1 MPRHAS
7 LALVLAAVSLAACH
21 TARAPAPAAQ
31 ALAPITRAEAQAV
44 LDAQVACW
52 NRGDLPGFV
61 ATYWDGPEL
70 TFLGSNGLTRG
81 RGDLLAHYQKAY
93 PDAAA
98 RGVLSFS
105 ILDVQPLGGEHAL
118 LLGQYRIDGVR
129 PSSGFFSLVLVRRGD
144 AVAILHDHT
153 SETARR

>member
-1 MPRHAS
+1 M
-7 LALVLAAVSLAACH
+7 
-21 TARAPAPAAQ
+21 
-31 ALAPITRAEAQAV
+31 

-98 RGVLSFS
+98 RGVLSFA

-118 LLGQYRIDGVR
+118 LLGSYHLERKQPAD
-129 PSSGFFSLVLVRRGD
+129 GFFSLVLARRDGSI
-144 AVAILHDHT
+144 AILHDHT
-153 SETARR
+153 SESARR